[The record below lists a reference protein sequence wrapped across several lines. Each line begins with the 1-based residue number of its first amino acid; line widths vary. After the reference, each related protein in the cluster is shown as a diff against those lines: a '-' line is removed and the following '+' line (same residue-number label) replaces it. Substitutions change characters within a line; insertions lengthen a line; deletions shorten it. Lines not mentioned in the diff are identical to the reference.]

1 MRKRRRRREIEATG
15 LSFLDCICC
24 GFGAIILL
32 LVITKIREPAIRAEV
47 RDQMT
52 VDVVRLDAQQDDL
65 EDKLEAARAER
76 ELVEAELLRKRALR
90 AKLQASLTRLTSLP
104 PDLPAPEPAPPL
116 PALDPSAVL
125 GLPADSEYVIFILD
139 TSGSMRRFNWG
150 LAIRKISEVL
160 DVYPR
165 VRGLQVLNDMGSH
178 MFSSTRG
185 KWLPDTPAGRRR
197 IRQYI
202 SSWSAFSNSSPVEG
216 IETAI
221 RTYWASDRTISIYV
235 FGDEFT
241 GNSIQAV
248 VESVDRLN
256 RKDAQGKRRVRI
268 HGIGFPLIDP
278 DTGIL
283 YKTTRRF
290 ASLMRILCE
299 RNGGAFIGLQPG

>member
-1 MRKRRRRREIEATG
+1 VRERRRRREVEATG

-65 EDKLEAARAER
+65 QDKLEAARAER

-241 GNSIQAV
+241 GSSIQAV

-299 RNGGAFIGLQPG
+299 RNGGTFIGLQPG

>member
-1 MRKRRRRREIEATG
+1 VRKRRQRRDIEATG

-52 VDVVRLDAQQDDL
+52 VDVVRMDEQQDNL
-65 EDKLEAARAER
+65 QDKLEAARAER

-90 AKLQASLTRLTSLP
+90 TRLQASLTRLTALP
-104 PDLPAPEPAPPL
+104 PDLPTPEPAPPL

-160 DVYPR
+160 DVYPH

-256 RKDAQGKRRVRI
+256 RKDARGKRRVRI

-278 DTGIL
+278 DTGVL